1 MALPPR
7 GALYTHAMR
16 RLPLLAVIV
25 AFAIAGTVTAAPA
38 SESGPTATVAAKT
51 PKLTK
56 KQKKAKKSCLK
67 RSSSHRCQLVKVVK
81 KNGKRVGS
89 YRCHKLTTDELL
101 AEQDECANGQCAGTG
116 EDDGEGDQPPIK
128 L

>member
-1 MALPPR
+1 MARDVR
-7 GALYTHAMR
+7 GALYTRAMR
-16 RLPLLAVIV
+16 RLVLLAVV
-25 AFAIAGTVTAAPA
+25 TAFAVAGTVTVAPA
-38 SESGPTATVAAKT
+38 SESGPAATAAKT

-67 RSSSHRCQLVKVVK
+67 RSSKHRYQLVKIVK

-89 YRCHKLTTDELL
+89 YRCHKLTTDEVL
-101 AEQDECANGQCAGTG
+101 AEQDAECANGQCAGTG